1 MNIKIIEEPVELKEI
16 ENLAQESFG
25 DLIKGVVNIEKEIM
39 AVGGEMHSDANE
51 VLIKEGSQQEDLWG
65 FNIYLD
71 RKREDWLE
79 YISLINIRPQRG
91 NKSMEV
97 EDQEIRLKMSNI
109 INGLIK

>member
-1 MNIKIIEEPVELKEI
+1 MNVKIIKEPVKLKEV
-16 ENLAQESFG
+16 EKLAQESFG
-25 DLIKGVVNIEKEIM
+25 DLIKGVVDIEKEVM

-51 VLIKEGSQQEDLWG
+51 VLIEEGSQQEDLWG

-71 RKREDWLE
+71 REREDWIE

-109 INGLIK
+109 INRLIK